1 MYNFWDNH
9 TVLFI
14 LGMFI
19 FPRLTM
25 LFATTFGGGILY
37 WFGWFFA
44 PRLTVA
50 VIATILYREQNPVLV
65 VLSWIWALSG
75 EFCEKETIKNTSRM
89 NGSHK

>member
-14 LGMFI
+14 LGMCI

-37 WFGWFFA
+37 WLGWVFA

-65 VLSWIWALSG
+65 VLSWICAFSG
-75 EFCEKETIKNTSRM
+75 EFYEKETIKNTSRI
-89 NGSHK
+89 NSSRK